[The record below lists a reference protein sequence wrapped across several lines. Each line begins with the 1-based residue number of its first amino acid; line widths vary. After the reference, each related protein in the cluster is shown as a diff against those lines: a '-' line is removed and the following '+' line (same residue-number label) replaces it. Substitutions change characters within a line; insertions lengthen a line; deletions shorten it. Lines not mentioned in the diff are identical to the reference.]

1 MSAVRT
7 TSRPTQTAGPQRP
20 GLPTLPLLLALIA
33 RQRLGLFQCLGAGQL
48 LRPQPTSG
56 QIVEVE
62 ILRTAPVR
70 KAHLER
76 AAACDGFVLDQAD
89 AVARADGKLAISES
103 GA

>member
-1 MSAVRT
+1 MGEDGGRNRLVPS
-7 TSRPTQTAGPQRP
+7 
-20 GLPTLPLLLALIA
+20 LIV
-33 RQRLGLFQCLGAGQL
+33 GE
-48 LRPQPTSG
+48 PQPTSG